1 MGAINNN
8 RVSSIDVVR
17 GLAMVIMALDHI
29 RDYFHITANTH
40 DPLDLATT
48 SPGLFMTRWITHFCA
63 PAFVLLSGTSI
74 FLQGQRKST
83 TELAS
88 FLVKR
93 GLWLVFAE
101 IFIVSLAWTFNP
113 AYEIIPFQVIWAI
126 GMSMII
132 MGILVFFKVPTQWM
146 VMMGLVIVM
155 GHNAFDFVEDD
166 PGFQATLWWDFLHY
180 GFFTAHEIL
189 PGHNAML
196 VYAFPVWTGVMLLG
210 YGLGQWFVADYSAE
224 KRRKN
229 LLNMGLGLLVIFVLL
244 RFTNWYGD
252 PIDWSVQATPLLTFL
267 SFINVDKYPASL
279 LYLSIMLGFALIF
292 LAVLERVKN
301 RLTAMLTVFGRTA
314 FFYYILHLYLIHALA
329 TGLFFMRGHT
339 MDEVY
344 NPENHFPFL
353 YVVPGEGL
361 SLSGVYMVW
370 IGVIV
375 FLYPLCYFYDRY
387 KTSHKEQWWLSY
399 L

>member
-1 MGAINNN
+1 MGTINNS
-8 RVSSIDVVR
+8 RVGSIDVVR

-48 SPGLFMTRWITHFCA
+48 SPGLFLTRWVTHFCA

-74 FLQGQRKST
+74 FLQGQRKEST
-83 TELAS
+83 ALAA

-132 MGILVFFKVPTQWM
+132 MGILVFFKVPTRVM
-146 VMMGLVIVM
+146 VAVGLVIVM

-166 PGFQATLWWDFLHY
+166 PGFQSTIWWDFLHY
-180 GFFTAHEIL
+180 GFFTTHEIL

-196 VYAFPVWTGVMLLG
+196 VYAFPVWTGVMMLG
-210 YGLGQWFVADYSAE
+210 YGLGQWFTPGFDEA
-224 KRRKN
+224 KRKKN
-229 LLNMGLGLLVIFVLL
+229 LLTTGLTLLAFFVVL

-252 PIDWSVQATPLLTFL
+252 PIDWSQQKTAILTFL

-279 LYLSIMLGFALIF
+279 LYLSIMLGMALIL
-292 LAVLERVKN
+292 LALVEKAENGFTRVM
-301 RLTAMLTVFGRTA
+301 TSFGRTA
-314 FFYYILHLYLIHALA
+314 FFYYIIHLYLIHALS
-329 TGLFFMRGHT
+329 TGLYFLNGHT
-339 MDEVY
+339 AAEAKQ
-344 NPENHFPFL
+344 PENHFPFL
-353 YVVPGEGL
+353 YLVPGEGL
-361 SLSGVYMVW
+361 SLGMTYLVW
-370 IGVIV
+370 VGVIAI
-375 FLYPLCYFYDRY
+375 LYPLCYFYDRY
-387 KTSHKEQWWLSY
+387 KTRHKEQWWLSY